1 MLIRWTTS
9 LMIVSGTNCKNPVEK
24 QRGAIDHE
32 GNQESGGNQ
41 ELGAGA
47 SRSAPPDISYP
58 FTPFPSIPNV
68 LRS

>member
-32 GNQESGGNQ
+32 GNQESGGS
-41 ELGAGA
+41 GGKPFCA
-47 SRSAPPDISYP
+47 SRHLLSLHP
-58 FTPFPSIPNV
+58 FSV
-68 LRS
+68 HSQRVA